1 MTECYLR
8 VLLSEMFEGKSR
20 HGCGGA
26 EFEFE
31 GWIVTEF
38 DVVEIETSFFPAS
51 QDGDYTGGGGF

>member
-1 MTECYLR
+1 
-8 VLLSEMFEGKSR
+8 MFEGKSR

-38 DVVEIETSFFPAS
+38 DVVEIETLFFPAS